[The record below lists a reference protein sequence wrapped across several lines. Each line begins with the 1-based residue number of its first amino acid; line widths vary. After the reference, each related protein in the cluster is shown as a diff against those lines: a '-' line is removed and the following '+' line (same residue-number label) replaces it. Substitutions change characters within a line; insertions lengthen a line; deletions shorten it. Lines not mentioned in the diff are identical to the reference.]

1 MYCTKCG
8 NKVDEK
14 THICLNCGC
23 YVTDLVDYKKS
34 LPTRKSVELKVG
46 NIFFALATVLLIAL
60 LIYRTIFFISNFNI
74 ITYFIV
80 SVLLIISNFVFY
92 CLVACFEKNKKILTL
107 TIILFFISLFLF
119 VLTIFDLLGYYSIV

>member
-1 MYCTKCG
+1 MFCTQCG

-23 YVTDLVDYKKS
+23 YVTKLVNYKN
-34 LPTRKSVELKVG
+34 LIPTKKIELKVG
-46 NIFFALATVLLIAL
+46 IIFFALAITLLLAL
-60 LIYRTIFFISNFNI
+60 LIYRTIFLIINFNI

-80 SVLLIISNFVFY
+80 SLLLTISNFIFY
-92 CLVACFEKNKKILTL
+92 CLVAYFEKNKKILAL

-119 VLTIFDLLGYYSIV
+119 VLSIFDLLHYYLII